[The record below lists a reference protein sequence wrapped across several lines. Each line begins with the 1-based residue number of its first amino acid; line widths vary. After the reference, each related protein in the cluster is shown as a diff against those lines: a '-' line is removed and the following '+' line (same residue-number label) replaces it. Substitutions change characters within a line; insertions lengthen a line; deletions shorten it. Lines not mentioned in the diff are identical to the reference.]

1 MYSKQPEEI
10 MKVAIK
16 ANINYAALREAI
28 EAVEENNRINDG
40 MWIGWDDASH
50 VAETYGIELDEQ
62 GAKIINR
69 AIESNGESL
78 TVDLPAVER
87 AVWGQNFFGSFWNRT
102 ASKSEA
108 A

>member
-10 MKVAIK
+10 MKVAIE

-28 EAVEENNRINDG
+28 EAVEENNLINEG
-40 MWIGWDDASH
+40 MWLGWDDAAH

-62 GAKIINR
+62 GEKIINR
-69 AIESNGESL
+69 AIASNGESL

-87 AVWGQNFFGSFWNRT
+87 AVRGQNFFGSFWDRT

>member
-1 MYSKQPEEI
+1 MMTISE
-10 MKVAIK
+10 
-16 ANINYAALREAI
+16 NIDDKALRQAI
-28 EAVEENNRINDG
+28 EAVEENNQINDG
-40 MWIGWDDASH
+40 MWIGWDDAAH

-102 ASKSEA
+102 ASKSETA
-108 A
+108 

>member
-1 MYSKQPEEI
+1 MYSNTPEEI

-16 ANINYAALREAI
+16 ANIDDKALRQAI
-28 EAVEENNRINDG
+28 EAVEENNLINDG
-40 MWIGWDDASH
+40 MWLGWDDAAH

-62 GAKIINR
+62 GEKIINR
-69 AIESNGESL
+69 AIASNGESL

>member
-1 MYSKQPEEI
+1 M
-10 MKVAIK
+10 MAISE
-16 ANINYAALREAI
+16 NIDDKALRQAI
-28 EAVEENNRINDG
+28 EAVEENNHINDG
-40 MWIGWDDASH
+40 MWIGWDDAAH

-62 GAKIINR
+62 GEKIINR
-69 AIESNGESL
+69 AIASNGESL

-87 AVWGQNFFGSFWNRT
+87 AVCGQNFFGSFWNRT

>member
-1 MYSKQPEEI
+1 M
-10 MKVAIK
+10 MAISE
-16 ANINYAALREAI
+16 NIDDKALRQAI

-40 MWIGWDDASH
+40 MWIGWDDAAH

-62 GAKIINR
+62 GEKIINR
-69 AIESNGESL
+69 AIASNGESL

>member
-1 MYSKQPEEI
+1 M
-10 MKVAIK
+10 MAISE
-16 ANINYAALREAI
+16 NIDDKALRQAI
-28 EAVEENNRINDG
+28 EAVEENNHINNG
-40 MWIGWDDASH
+40 TWLGWDDAAH

-62 GAKIINR
+62 GEKIINR
-69 AIESNGESL
+69 AIASNGESL

>member
-1 MYSKQPEEI
+1 MTISE
-10 MKVAIK
+10 
-16 ANINYAALREAI
+16 NIDDKALRQAI
-28 EAVEENNRINDG
+28 EAVEENNRINEG
-40 MWIGWDDASH
+40 MWLEWDDAAH
-50 VAETYGIELDEQ
+50 VAETYGIDLDGQ
-62 GAKIINR
+62 GARIINR
-69 AIESNGESL
+69 AIASNGESL

>member
-10 MKVAIK
+10 MMAISE
-16 ANINYAALREAI
+16 NIDDKALRQAI

-40 MWIGWDDASH
+40 MWTGWDDAAH
-50 VAETYGIELDEQ
+50 VAETYSIELDEQ
-62 GAKIINR
+62 CAKIINR
-69 AIESNGESL
+69 AIASNGESL
-78 TVDLPAVER
+78 AVDLPAVER

>member
-1 MYSKQPEEI
+1 MMTI
-10 MKVAIK
+10 N
-16 ANINYAALREAI
+16 ANINHEALREAI
-28 EAVEENNRINDG
+28 EAVEENNSINDG
-40 MWIGWDDASH
+40 MWMGWDDAAH

-62 GAKIINR
+62 GEKIINR
-69 AIESNGESL
+69 AIASNGESL

>member
-1 MYSKQPEEI
+1 M
-10 MKVAIK
+10 MAISE
-16 ANINYAALREAI
+16 NIDDKALRQAI
-28 EAVEENNRINDG
+28 EAVEENNQINDG
-40 MWIGWDDASH
+40 MWIGWDDAAH

-62 GAKIINR
+62 GEKIINR
-69 AIESNGESL
+69 AIASNGESL

>member
-28 EAVEENNRINDG
+28 EAVEENNQINDG
-40 MWIGWDDASH
+40 MWIGWDDAAH
-50 VAETYGIELDEQ
+50 VAETYSIELDEQ
-62 GAKIINR
+62 GAEIINR
-69 AIESNGESL
+69 AIASNGESL
-78 TVDLPAVER
+78 AVDLPAVEL
-87 AVWGQNFFGSFWNRT
+87 AVRGQNFFGSFWNRT

>member
-1 MYSKQPEEI
+1 M
-10 MKVAIK
+10 MAISE
-16 ANINYAALREAI
+16 NIDDKALRQAI
-28 EAVEENNRINDG
+28 EAVEENNQINDG
-40 MWIGWDDASH
+40 MWIEWDDAAH

-62 GAKIINR
+62 GEKIINR
-69 AIESNGESL
+69 AIASNGESL

>member
-1 MYSKQPEEI
+1 M
-10 MKVAIK
+10 MAISE
-16 ANINYAALREAI
+16 NIDDKALRQAI
-28 EAVEENNRINDG
+28 EAVEENNRINEG
-40 MWIGWDDASH
+40 MWLGWDDAAH

-62 GAKIINR
+62 GEKIINR
-69 AIESNGESL
+69 AIASNGESL